1 MMRSLH
7 ETAQLTTV
15 VEVDLT
21 RVVRVREEVK
31 EEFRRRHGA
40 PLTVLAFVAE
50 ASVRALGQHPVVN
63 ARLDLDAGT
72 VTHPAGVHLGIAVD
86 TEQGLVVPVVRNAED
101 LSVGGLARRIAAV
114 AARSRDGSI
123 GADEL
128 SSGTFTITN
137 TGSRG
142 ALFDT
147 PILNPPEAAILGLG
161 AAVRRPVVLPGPDG
175 EDRIAVRSMA
185 YLALSYDHR
194 LVDGA
199 DAARFLGSVK
209 DRLEHL
215 DAVRADSVL

>member
-1 MMRSLH
+1 MRSLH

-21 RVVRVREEVK
+21 QVVRVREEAK
-31 EEFRRRHGA
+31 EEFRGRHGA

-50 ASVRALGQHPVVN
+50 AAVRALGQHPVVN
-63 ARLDLDAGT
+63 ARLDLDVGT
-72 VTHPAGVHLGIAVD
+72 VTYPAAVHLGIAVD
-86 TEQGLVVPVVRNAED
+86 TEQGLVVPVVRDAAD
-101 LSVGGLARRIAAV
+101 LSVGGLARRIAAL

-123 GADEL
+123 GPDEL
-128 SSGTFTITN
+128 SGGTFTITN

-215 DAVRADSVL
+215 GGARADSVL